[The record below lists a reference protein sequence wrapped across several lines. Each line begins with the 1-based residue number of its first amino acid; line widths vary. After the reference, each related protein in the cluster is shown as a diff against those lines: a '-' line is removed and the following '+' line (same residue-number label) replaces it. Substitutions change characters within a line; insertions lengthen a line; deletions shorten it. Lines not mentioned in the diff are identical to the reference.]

1 MCMYIIMIHY
11 VCTYMLCIFVLKAQP
26 NDSIADVGSK
36 PFEFTTAKYV
46 PSLPYKLEN
55 HGPKVI
61 VS

>member
-1 MCMYIIMIHY
+1 
-11 VCTYMLCIFVLKAQP
+11 MLCIFVLKVQP
-26 NDSIADVGSK
+26 NDSLADVGSK
-36 PFEFTTAKYV
+36 PLEFTTAKYV